1 MKNEEFVNMIKQI
14 KKEGVT
20 YKAMAR
26 ECSISSSRFY
36 YYLNNE
42 CFPYEL
48 RKQMEYKL
56 MDKYKELL
64 NYE

>member
-1 MKNEEFVNMIKQI
+1 MKNEEFINMIRQI

-20 YKAMAR
+20 YKAIAR
-26 ECSISSSRFY
+26 DCNIPSSRFY
-36 YYLNNE
+36 YYLNNK

-56 MDKYKELL
+56 MDKYREIIEL
-64 NYE
+64 